1 MLFNSVRVEITA
13 LQLTKEEKDNKK
25 GDNKDNNNN
34 DKEKKDDSKDKGG
47 DMAVKKDEKKKK
59 KDSKEKALKSATS
72 KHPTKTI
79 IKVNKTSKS
88 KAVVDKK
95 SNLQDTPKGI
105 KDHEAKNSKVKNN
118 NTKSNNVK
126 NLKDIAINNKFKK
139 ISMRRNH

>member
-1 MLFNSVRVEITA
+1 MVIRL
-13 LQLTKEEKDNKK
+13 
-25 GDNKDNNNN
+25 
-34 DKEKKDDSKDKGG
+34 SKRTR
-47 DMAVKKDEKKKK
+47 KKKK
-59 KDSKEKALKSATS
+59 NDSKEKAPKSATS

-79 IKVNKTSKS
+79 IKVNKSSKS

-95 SNLQDTPKGI
+95 SNLQDTPKDI

-126 NLKDIAINNKFKK
+126 SLKDTAINNRFKK